1 LRVDRERSGKR
12 EGCEGKG
19 GTELAMGSEEKE
31 KKNKWGRGEG
41 KPVVKSRRLWNTLG
55 KLVSAHRIVS
65 VSTTSRN
72 TGYYR
77 NSKCLLDILEI
88 SWNLIAPPGNFL
100 Y

>member
-1 LRVDRERSGKR
+1 MRVDRERSGKR

-19 GTELAMGSEEKE
+19 GTELAMGREE

-55 KLVSAHRIVS
+55 KLVSAHRQTVCLQLLETLDI
-65 VSTTSRN
+65 
-72 TGYYR
+72 YR
-77 NSKCLLDILEI
+77 NSKCLLDILKI